1 MVMERMAPRKLP
13 IAFVA
18 LVLALFSTRAVEA
31 HSVVS
36 SRCDSLQL
44 YSSEGDSGA
53 GEPILTSLGTLS
65 SRNFTPRVL
74 RKLGEIQDTYHLLLG
89 VGSSSET
96 PVVVEFLGP
105 FFEIRAIQMD
115 PRTDE
120 YQLFVVD
127 KPAARGYR
135 YSFISRSPS
144 ALGRRQTERDYSPK
158 FVTDQTIAMHTEYGM
173 PDSIYPL
180 LTRVSEGS
188 ACDLVMFEERFD
200 EYFRYPE
207 FWVSP
212 RVFLFNSK
220 TGVVDENQAKTALYR
235 LTEWADARHQ
245 LQRLINAVS
254 NATHVDNVFAESY
267 LSVPKY
273 LWLAKEA
280 DQFGEA
286 TEKVNQLISIYD
298 ELNGRS
304 EHDRPPLMFATT
316 GVDELRVFKEVNRDL
331 GLFSDHEFQIIERIY
346 RNFTGNEAATGG

>member
-1 MVMERMAPRKLP
+1 MERMAPRKLP
-13 IAFVA
+13 ITFVA

-36 SRCDSLQL
+36 SRCDSVHL
-44 YSSEGDSGA
+44 YSSEEDSGA
-53 GEPILTSLGTLS
+53 EEPVLTSLGIFGS
-65 SRNFTPRVL
+65 KNFTPRVL
-74 RKLGEIQDTYHLLLG
+74 RKSGEIQNTYHLLLG
-89 VGSSSET
+89 VGSSSER

-135 YSFISRSPS
+135 YSFISLSPS
-144 ALGRRQTERDYSPK
+144 AMGRRQSERDYSPK
-158 FVTDQTIAMHTEYGM
+158 FVTDQTIAMHAEYGM

-188 ACDLVMFEERFD
+188 VCDLIMFDERFD

-207 FWVSP
+207 FWVAP
-212 RVFLFNSK
+212 KVFLFNSE
-220 TGVVDENQAKTALYR
+220 TGVIEENQAKTALYR
-235 LTEWADARHQ
+235 LTEWTDAQHRI
-245 LQRLINAVS
+245 QRLTNAVS
-254 NATHVDNVFAESY
+254 NATHADNLFVESY

-273 LWLAKEA
+273 LWLAKVA

-286 TEKVNQLISIYD
+286 TEKVNWLISIYS
-298 ELNGRS
+298 ELNSRS
-304 EHDRPPLMFATT
+304 EYNRPPLMFATT
-316 GVDELRVFKEVNRDL
+316 GVNEIEVFKKVNGDL
-331 GLFSDHEFQIIERIY
+331 GLFSDHEFEIIEQIY
-346 RNFTGNEAATGG
+346 RNFIGNEAGTRG

>member
-1 MVMERMAPRKLP
+1 MERMAPRKLP

-44 YSSEGDSGA
+44 YSSEEDSGA
-53 GEPILTSLGTLS
+53 GEPVLTGLGKLG
-65 SRNFTPRVL
+65 SRSFIPRVQ
-74 RKLGEIQDTYHLLLG
+74 RKPGEIQDTYHLLLG

-120 YQLFVVD
+120 YQLLVVD

-135 YSFISRSPS
+135 YSFISLSPS
-144 ALGRRQTERDYSPK
+144 ALGRRQSERDYSPK
-158 FVTDQTIAMHTEYGM
+158 FATDQTIAMHTEYGM

-212 RVFLFNSK
+212 RVFLFNSE
-220 TGVVDENQAKTALYR
+220 TGVVEENQAKTALYR

-254 NATHVDNVFAESY
+254 NATHADNVFVESY

-304 EHDRPPLMFATT
+304 EHGRPPLMFATT

-331 GLFSDHEFQIIERIY
+331 GLFSDHEFEIVERIY
-346 RNFTGNEAATGG
+346 RNFTGNEAGTGG

>member
-1 MVMERMAPRKLP
+1 MAFRKLS
-13 IAFVA
+13 IACVA
-18 LVLALFSTRAVEA
+18 LVLALFSACAVEA
-31 HSVVS
+31 HSIVS
-36 SRCDSLQL
+36 SRCDSVQL
-44 YSSEGDSGA
+44 YSSEEDSGA
-53 GEPILTSLGTLS
+53 GESVLTSLGTLS

-89 VGSSSET
+89 VGSSSEA
-96 PVVVEFLGP
+96 PVAVEFLGP
-105 FFEIRAIQMD
+105 VFEIRAIQMD
-115 PRTDE
+115 PRTDD
-120 YQLFVVD
+120 YQLLVVD

-135 YSFISRSPS
+135 YSFISLSPS
-144 ALGRRQTERDYSPK
+144 ALGRPRSELDYSPK
-158 FVTDQTIAMHTEYGM
+158 FVTDQTIAMHAEYGM

-212 RVFLFNSK
+212 RVFLFNSE
-220 TGVVDENQAKTALYR
+220 TGLVEENQAKTALYR

-245 LQRLINAVS
+245 LQRLINVVS

-286 TEKVNQLISIYD
+286 TEKVNQLISIYA

-304 EHDRPPLMFATT
+304 EHDRPPLMFANA
-316 GVDELRVFKEVNRDL
+316 GVDELEVFKEVNRDL
-331 GLFSDHEFQIIERIY
+331 GLFSDHEFEIIERIY
-346 RNFTGNEAATGG
+346 RNFTGNEAGTGG

>member
-1 MVMERMAPRKLP
+1 MERMAPRKLP

-44 YSSEGDSGA
+44 YSSEEGSGA
-53 GEPILTSLGTLS
+53 GEPILTGLGKFS
-65 SRNFTPRVL
+65 SRSFIPRVL
-74 RKLGEIQDTYHLLLG
+74 RKPGEIQDTYHLLLG

-120 YQLFVVD
+120 YQLLVVD

-135 YSFISRSPS
+135 YSFISLSPS
-144 ALGRRQTERDYSPK
+144 ALGRRQSERDYSPK
-158 FVTDQTIAMHTEYGM
+158 FATDQTIAMHTEYGM

-212 RVFLFNSK
+212 RVFLFNSE
-220 TGVVDENQAKTALYR
+220 TGVVDENQSKTALYR
-235 LTEWADARHQ
+235 LTEWADAQHQ

-254 NATHVDNVFAESY
+254 NATHADNVFVESY
-267 LSVPKY
+267 LSVPRY

-286 TEKVNQLISIYD
+286 TEKVNQLISIYA

-304 EHDRPPLMFATT
+304 EHDRPPLMFATA
-316 GVDELRVFKEVNRDL
+316 GVDELEVFKEVNRDL
-331 GLFSDHEFQIIERIY
+331 GLFSDHEFQIIEQIY
-346 RNFTGNEAATGG
+346 RNFTGNEAGTGG

>member
-1 MVMERMAPRKLP
+1 MERMAPRKLP

-44 YSSEGDSGA
+44 YSSEDDSGA
-53 GEPILTSLGTLS
+53 GEPVLTGLGKFG
-65 SRNFTPRVL
+65 SRSFIPRVL
-74 RKLGEIQDTYHLLLG
+74 RKPGEIQDTYHLLLG

-105 FFEIRAIQMD
+105 VFEIRAIQMD

-120 YQLFVVD
+120 YQLLVVD

-135 YSFISRSPS
+135 YSFISLSPS
-144 ALGRRQTERDYSPK
+144 ALGRRQSERDYSPK
-158 FVTDQTIAMHTEYGM
+158 FATDQTIAMHTEYGM

-212 RVFLFNSK
+212 RVFLFNSE
-220 TGVVDENQAKTALYR
+220 TGVVEENQAKTALYR

-254 NATHVDNVFAESY
+254 NATHADNVFVESY

-286 TEKVNQLISIYD
+286 TEKVNQLISIYA

-304 EHDRPPLMFATT
+304 EHHRPPLMFANA
-316 GVDELRVFKEVNRDL
+316 GVDELEVFKEVNRDL
-331 GLFSDHEFQIIERIY
+331 GLFSDHEFEIIERIY
-346 RNFTGNEAATGG
+346 RNFTGNEAGTGG

>member
-1 MVMERMAPRKLP
+1 MAPRKLP

-18 LVLALFSTRAVEA
+18 LVLALFSTRAIEA

-44 YSSEGDSGA
+44 YSSEEDSGA
-53 GEPILTSLGTLS
+53 GEPILTGLGTLS

-135 YSFISRSPS
+135 YSFISLSLS

-212 RVFLFNSK
+212 RVFLFNSE
-220 TGVVDENQAKTALYR
+220 TGVVEENQAKTALYR

-254 NATHVDNVFAESY
+254 NATHADNLFAESY

-304 EHDRPPLMFATT
+304 SMIGPRSCLRRL
-316 GVDELRVFKEVNRDL
+316 VLDELEVFKEVNRDL
-331 GLFSDHEFQIIERIY
+331 GLFNDHEFEIIEQIY
-346 RNFTGNEAATGG
+346 TNFTGNEAGTGR

>member
-1 MVMERMAPRKLP
+1 MERMAFRKLS
-13 IAFVA
+13 IACVA

-44 YSSEGDSGA
+44 YSSEEDSGA
-53 GEPILTSLGTLS
+53 GEPILTGLGKFG
-65 SRNFTPRVL
+65 SRSFIPRVL
-74 RKLGEIQDTYHLLLG
+74 RKPGEIQDTYHLLLG

-120 YQLFVVD
+120 YQLLVVD

-135 YSFISRSPS
+135 YSFISLSPS
-144 ALGRRQTERDYSPK
+144 ALGRRQSERDYSPK
-158 FVTDQTIAMHTEYGM
+158 FVTNQTIAMHAEYGM
-173 PDSIYPL
+173 PDSIYPM

-212 RVFLFNSK
+212 RVFLFNSE
-220 TGVVDENQAKTALYR
+220 TGVVDENQSKTALYR
-235 LTEWADARHQ
+235 LTEWADAQHQ

-254 NATHVDNVFAESY
+254 NATHADNVFVESY
-267 LSVPKY
+267 LSVPRY

-286 TEKVNQLISIYD
+286 TEKVNQLISIYA

-304 EHDRPPLMFATT
+304 EHDRPPLMFATA
-316 GVDELRVFKEVNRDL
+316 GVDELEVFKEVNRDL
-331 GLFSDHEFQIIERIY
+331 GLFSDHEFQIIEQIY
-346 RNFTGNEAATGG
+346 RNFTGNEAGTGG